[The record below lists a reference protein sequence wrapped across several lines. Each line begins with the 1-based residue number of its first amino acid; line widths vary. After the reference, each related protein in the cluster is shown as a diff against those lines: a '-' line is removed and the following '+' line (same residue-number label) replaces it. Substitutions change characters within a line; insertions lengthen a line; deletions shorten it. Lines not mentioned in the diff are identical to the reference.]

1 MTRTRW
7 LIVLLVLGAVVFAVQ
22 AGEYTTF
29 HWLSLRGRE
38 KAEQA
43 AVEALQREVDSLT
56 RVKKLVETDPV
67 TQERIARELYGMLR
81 EGEWEYT
88 LVRPGSER

>member
-7 LIVLLVLGAVVFAVQ
+7 LIVGLVLLAIVFALQ
-22 AGEYTTF
+22 AGEYNTF
-29 HWLSLRGRE
+29 HWLSLRSRE

-43 AVEALQREVDSLT
+43 AVAALRREVDSLT
-56 RVKKLVETDPV
+56 RVKKLVETDPA

-81 EGEWEYT
+81 AGEWEFT
-88 LVRPGSER
+88 LLRPESER